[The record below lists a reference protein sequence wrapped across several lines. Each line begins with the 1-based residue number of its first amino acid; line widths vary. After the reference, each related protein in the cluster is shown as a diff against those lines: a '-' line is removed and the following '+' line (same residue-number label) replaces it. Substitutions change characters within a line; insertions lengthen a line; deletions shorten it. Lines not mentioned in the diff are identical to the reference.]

1 MKQDGISLKARVS
14 YEPACMFFVLIVII
28 IIITLRG
35 KKGLSEAAKI
45 HKLTRF
51 FDNRGQKVQSMDV
64 DKDTYRNQG
73 I

>member
-14 YEPACMFFVLIVII
+14 YEPACVVFVL
-28 IIITLRG
+28 ITLRG

-51 FDNRGQKVQSMDV
+51 FDNRVQKVKSMDV
-64 DKDTYRNQG
+64 DKDTYQNQS